1 MSRIDSDGLSG
12 PDFLKAIAN
21 AEEVGGNP
29 INAAEY
35 RKRAREWQ
43 RDIDARA
50 PEPPPPARSRPG
62 LPLATTRTDAPR
74 FRT

>member
-12 PDFLKAIAN
+12 PEFLKAFAN

-29 INAAEY
+29 INAAEF

-43 RDIDARA
+43 RDIDAKA
-50 PEPPPPARSRPG
+50 PEPPPVRTRPG
-62 LPLATTRTDAPR
+62 LSRATTRLDAPG